1 MDLTEAIAIAGS
13 GMQVQSARLTVIA
26 ENLANQET
34 TGATPGSDPYR
45 RKTISFADVLDPT
58 MGVDLVRVKQVGEDE
73 SAFPLRYDPTNPAA
87 NAAGYV
93 KAPNVNTFIEMTDMR
108 DAEQS
113 YSANLQVLSVSRSML
128 TRVIGM
134 LK

>member
-1 MDLTEAIAIAGS
+1 MPRP
-13 GMQVQSARLTVIA
+13 ARTPI
-26 ENLANQET
+26 
-34 TGATPGSDPYR
+34 GARRSRSPTCSTPA
-45 RKTISFADVLDPT
+45 T
-58 MGVDLVRVKQVGEDE
+58 GVDLVQVKQVGEDK

-93 KAPNVNTFIEMTDMR
+93 KVPNVNTFIEMTDMR

>member
-1 MDLTEAIAIAGS
+1 MDLTQAIAIAGS

-34 TGATPGSDPYR
+34 TGATPGSNPYR
-45 RKTISFADVLDPT
+45 RKTISFADVLDPAT
-58 MGVDLVRVKQVGEDE
+58 GVDLVRVKQVGEDE

-93 KAPNVNTFIEMTDMR
+93 KVPNVNTFIEMTDMR

-113 YSANLQVLSVSRSML
+113 YAANLQVLSVSRSML

>member
-1 MDLTEAIAIAGS
+1 MDLTRAIAIAGS

-34 TGATPGSDPYR
+34 TGATPGSNPYR

-58 MGVDLVRVKQVGEDE
+58 AGVDLVRVKQVGEDE

-93 KAPNVNTFIEMTDMR
+93 KVPNVNTFIEMTDMR

>member
-1 MDLTEAIAIAGS
+1 MDLTEAIAIASS
-13 GMQVQSARLTVIA
+13 GMQAQSARLTVVA
-26 ENLANQET
+26 QNLANQET
-34 TGATPGSDPYR
+34 TGATPGADPYR

-58 MGVDLVRVKQVGEDE
+58 TGVDLVHVKQVGEDE

-93 KAPNVNTFIEMTDMR
+93 KVPNVNTFIEMTDMR

>member
-1 MDLTEAIAIAGS
+1 MDLTEAIAIASS
-13 GMQVQSARLTVIA
+13 GMQAQSARLTVVA
-26 ENLANQET
+26 QNLANQET

-45 RKTISFADVLDPT
+45 RKTISFADVLDPST
-58 MGVDLVRVKQVGEDE
+58 GVDLVQVKQVGEDK

-93 KAPNVNTFIEMTDMR
+93 KVPNVNTFIEMTDMR

>member
-1 MDLTEAIAIAGS
+1 MDLTKAIAIASS
-13 GMQVQSARLTVIA
+13 GMQVQSARLTVVA

-34 TGATPGSDPYR
+34 TGATPGADPYR
-45 RKTISFADVLDPT
+45 RKTISFADVLDPAT
-58 MGVDLVRVKQVGEDE
+58 GVDLVRVKQVGEDE

-93 KAPNVNTFIEMTDMR
+93 KVPNVNTFIEMTDMR

>member
-1 MDLTEAIAIAGS
+1 
-13 GMQVQSARLTVIA
+13 
-26 ENLANQET
+26 
-34 TGATPGSDPYR
+34 
-45 RKTISFADVLDPT
+45 
-58 MGVDLVRVKQVGEDE
+58 LVRVKQVGEDE

-93 KAPNVNTFIEMTDMR
+93 KVPNVNTFIEMTDMR

>member
-1 MDLTEAIAIAGS
+1 MDLTEAIAIASS
-13 GMQVQSARLTVIA
+13 GMQAQSARLTVVA
-26 ENLANQET
+26 QNLANQET
-34 TGATPGSDPYR
+34 TGATPGADPYR

-58 MGVDLVRVKQVGEDE
+58 TGVNLVQVKQVGEDE

-93 KAPNVNTFIEMTDMR
+93 KVPNVNTFIEMTDMR